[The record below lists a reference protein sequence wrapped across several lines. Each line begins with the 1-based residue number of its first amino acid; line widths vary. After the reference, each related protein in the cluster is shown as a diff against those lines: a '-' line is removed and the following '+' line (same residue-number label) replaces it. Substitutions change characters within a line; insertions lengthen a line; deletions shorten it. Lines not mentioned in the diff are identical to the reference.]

1 MKPGNLN
8 EDWWLETVYRVVEL
22 DNPKAKDLYGAIW
35 ALNNIKE
42 GTRKTNGTDWIEA
55 PRDLTATENQAL
67 VDGAEKLIAL
77 LDKLERQESQPISR
91 DQGPDGISR

>member
-67 VDGAEKLIAL
+67 VDGAEKLITL
-77 LDKLERQESQPISR
+77 LDKLERQGSQSISR
-91 DQGPDGISR
+91 DQDPDGISR